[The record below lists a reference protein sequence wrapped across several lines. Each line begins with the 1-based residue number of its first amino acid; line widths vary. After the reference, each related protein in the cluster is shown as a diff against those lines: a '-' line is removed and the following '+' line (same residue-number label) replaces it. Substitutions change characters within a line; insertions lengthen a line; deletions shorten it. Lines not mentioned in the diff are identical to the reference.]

1 MVDLRAKIRE
11 KRTSMERRI
20 TQEVK
25 LSWGKKGEYLVIF
38 QFILMIFFVFLPAVP
53 CVDAGLLRA
62 MAPFRW
68 FILACTWAAA
78 LLLGASGSRQLRK
91 FLTPLPYPVD
101 HNQLVTS
108 GAYALVRHPLYSSL
122 LLAATGWT
130 LFTMSLAHLFLTLF
144 GFIFFS
150 YKASREERWLT
161 ERHPEYADYARRV
174 KRFIPWLF

>member
-1 MVDLRAKIRE
+1 MDTPVTPKG
-11 KRTSMERRI
+11 
-20 TQEVK
+20 K
-25 LSWGKKGEYLVIF
+25 LSWGKRGEYLVIF
-38 QFILMIFFVFLPAVP
+38 QFILMLFFVFLPATP
-53 CVDAGLLRA
+53 YADAELLRT

-68 FILACTWAAA
+68 SVLVATWVSA

-130 LFTMSLAHLFLTLF
+130 FFTMSLSHFFLTLF
-144 GFIFFS
+144 CFIFFS

-161 ERHPEYADYARRV
+161 ERHPEYADYAHRV
-174 KRFIPWLF
+174 KRFVPWLF